1 MAMQETYDWEQ
12 QFYNIWKAIESM
24 KANKE
29 RITVL
34 GISRA
39 VNIPGSTI
47 TSACKRIHALDGLG
61 DIIDKLGACI
71 ESEQVH
77 EQREAA
83 LTFVDKKTKDIPD
96 WREFAELAKETQHFG
111 ERIDD
116 SQRVAH
122 IKIETDTPIAV
133 MGSGDW
139 HLGGQGVDYTAW
151 VEDIEYLLSTPSLYM
166 IEVGDDRQNMRNF
179 RNLAGVLNQVLSPKQ
194 QAHMMRGV
202 VEELTAHDKLL
213 AKVGGNHDEEFDQ
226 RIFGE
231 ALQGY
236 LLEKMKAPRF
246 KNRGLIYLTVGEVE
260 YTILAFH
267 KSRFKSF
274 LRRTHGAMRE
284 HQLSFPADLVIG
296 GHDHTPGMEHLHHYT
311 LAEQAGEVFGGET
324 IFIKVGTYQDSEYGW
339 RYFHNGGFAANY
351 TVVFHPNEKHMEPFT
366 SPRAAMRYVN
376 SFE

>member
-1 MAMQETYDWEQ
+1 MDMQETYHREQ
-12 QFYNIWKAIESM
+12 QFYNIWKAKENINDNGQKISM
-24 KANKE
+24 
-29 RITVL
+29 L
-34 GISRA
+34 GISEV
-39 VNIPGSTI
+39 VNIPVSTI
-47 TSACKRIHALDGLG
+47 TSACKRVYDLDGLK
-61 DIIDKLGACI
+61 DIINNLGACI
-71 ESEQVH
+71 NCDQAQEKQ
-77 EQREAA
+77 EAA
-83 LTFVDKKTKDIPD
+83 LTFVDKKSKDVPD
-96 WREFAELAKETQHFG
+96 WREFAELAKETKRFG

-122 IKIETDTPIAV
+122 IEIDTDKPIAV

-151 VEDIEYLLSTPSLYM
+151 VEDIEYLLSTPNLYM

-179 RNLAGVLNQVLSPKQ
+179 RNLSGILSQVLSPKQ

-202 VEELTAHDKLL
+202 VEELTANDKLL

-226 RIFGE
+226 RLFGE

-246 KNRGLIYLTVGEVE
+246 KNRGLIYLMVGEVE

-324 IFIKVGTYQDSEYGW
+324 IFVKVGTYQDSEYGW

-351 TVVFHPNEKHMEPFT
+351 TIVFHPNEKHMEPFT
-366 SPRAAMRYVN
+366 NPRAAMRYVN
-376 SFE
+376 SFK